1 MKSRTSQGLISKQYR
16 SPIRFAGVGITIIC
30 LTVFA
35 DHGAAHPGHEDA
47 PPSTKRPAETPPPGE
62 SEVTI
67 EIRQGYRYIEANGLP
82 DHDTGRF
89 PSPGNP
95 NAIEAQSYKLRIPI
109 TPKLADEPVPYER
122 QPFGIA
128 LNGVLFDPY
137 TAGFWNDDPDSG
149 WRQAADP
156 NRRNLGLDA
165 NHGHVQPNG
174 AYHYHGVPVPL
185 VIEEDRMTLIGWAAD
200 GFPIYG
206 PYGYKDADSSEGE
219 VVLLESSY
227 QLKEGER
234 PEDAPPGQYDGTYDE
249 DFEFIKGSG
258 DLDELNG
265 RSGPTPEFP
274 MGTYYYVVSHDYP
287 FVPRFFRGVPDPS
300 FDIRGHNGPRN
311 GVRNGQ
317 RDGVQDDQRERPG
330 GGSQDDERERPR
342 RNRRVRPG
350 TDAP

>member
-1 MKSRTSQGLISKQYR
+1 MKSRTSQGLITKQYR

-185 VIEEDRMTLIGWAAD
+185 VTEEDCMTLIGWAAD

-249 DFEFIKGSG
+249 DFEYIKGSG

-265 RSGPTPEFP
+265 RTGPTPEFP

-330 GGSQDDERERPR
+330 GGSQDEERERPR